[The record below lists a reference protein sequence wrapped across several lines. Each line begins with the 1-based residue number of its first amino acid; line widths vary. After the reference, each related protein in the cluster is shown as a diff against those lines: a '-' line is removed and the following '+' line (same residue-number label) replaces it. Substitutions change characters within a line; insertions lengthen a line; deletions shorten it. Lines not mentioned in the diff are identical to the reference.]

1 MHDRSWV
8 VELRCNRSDQIRP
21 RAGHGRNNVSDRSD
35 SCSQPVSLFVQ
46 FNRSWFYTWASNRKA
61 GIVHSIVQS
70 RILLMAGE
78 VQWLWM
84 VYLSVLPSFRRKWGK
99 SFHIIIATKL
109 FQGCEIIPGKM
120 GLWLSEVTKFWN
132 SIYVLCVSALL
143 PGVRY
148 YLTILPEKIS
158 WAVSSPGFPSCVIQY
173 FITYQAMSVWHMPSQ
188 TFPRKQESHS
198 GFCLCASG
206 EEYDC
211 HNCMGFA
218 IHMIMSQEQ
227 VCMGA
232 GSEVWPELVSRCLH
246 VAWLVQ
252 SPRTFAQT
260 TNNIG
265 ELALRLLALH
275 MDLRQ
280 QSPTGGQLA
289 TSSISKLLEYKQD
302 CCGIFIFTYLHKHAV
317 HIQ

>member
-1 MHDRSWV
+1 
-8 VELRCNRSDQIRP
+8 
-21 RAGHGRNNVSDRSD
+21 
-35 SCSQPVSLFVQ
+35 
-46 FNRSWFYTWASNRKA
+46 
-61 GIVHSIVQS
+61 
-70 RILLMAGE
+70 
-78 VQWLWM
+78 
-84 VYLSVLPSFRRKWGK
+84 
-99 SFHIIIATKL
+99 
-109 FQGCEIIPGKM
+109 
-120 GLWLSEVTKFWN
+120 
-132 SIYVLCVSALL
+132 
-143 PGVRY
+143 
-148 YLTILPEKIS
+148 
-158 WAVSSPGFPSCVIQY
+158 
-173 FITYQAMSVWHMPSQ
+173 MPSQ

-232 GSEVWPELVSRCLH
+232 GSEVWPELVSKCLH
-246 VAWLVQ
+246 VAWSVQ

-265 ELALRLLALH
+265 ELALRLLALY

-289 TSSISKLLEYKQD
+289 TSSISKLLEYKVVYVP
-302 CCGIFIFTYLHKHAV
+302 TYISMQCTYSRVYYHSPSVACQTTEVTL
-317 HIQ
+317 QLSFSLLSG